1 VKFCER
7 QRTYGSLPQL
17 KHNFVKIDQGILS
30 LRANLYTTRNQYAS
44 PPEGNAIAAG
54 PLCDFWNVFFTKLDA
69 GEGVSSQY
77 LQQKYFNHLSAVDII
92 RIVKLI
98 ISIALNEAMKI
109 FLLFYNM
116 SLC

>member
-1 VKFCER
+1 MELKTHISTHTEAKVKFCER

-30 LRANLYTTRNQYAS
+30 LQANLYTTRNQYAS

-77 LQQKYFNHLSAVDII
+77 LQQKYFNHLK
-92 RIVKLI
+92 RRG
-98 ISIALNEAMKI
+98 
-109 FLLFYNM
+109 YNKDCQVNYIHC
-116 SLC
+116 S